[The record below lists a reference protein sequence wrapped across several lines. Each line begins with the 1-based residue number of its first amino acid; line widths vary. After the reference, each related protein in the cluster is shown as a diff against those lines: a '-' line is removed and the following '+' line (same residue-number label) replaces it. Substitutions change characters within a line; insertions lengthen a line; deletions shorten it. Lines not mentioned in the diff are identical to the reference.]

1 MRDAP
6 RWIALSPGRRLVAD
20 LSWASLRTPRCLMA
34 ARIAVPRA
42 RAARAALGKARPPW
56 TVMVAKA
63 FALTALERPAL
74 RRVHA
79 SLPWPRMLQLPFAR
93 GAILVERDHMG
104 EPTLALAR
112 FHAPHDATLA
122 ELARSVAVT
131 KHGPVSEAKSFRR
144 MLAFARAPWPLRRLG
159 LSLGIALGSPVL
171 KYGGSFAISALPQQG
186 AAILDSV
193 SVLPVFLSYGPMDE
207 AGAMDLHIAFDHR
220 VMDGADA
227 AFALRGIEAALEGPI
242 AAELA
247 AMLDAAPTRA

>member
-1 MRDAP
+1 MTDAP

-42 RAARAALGKARPPW
+42 RAARAALGEGRPPW

-63 FALTALERPAL
+63 FALAALQRPAL

-79 SLPWPRMLQLPFAR
+79 SLPWPRLLQLPFAR
-93 GAILVERDHMG
+93 GAILVERDHQG

-112 FHAPHDATLA
+112 FHAPHEASLGD
-122 ELARSVAVT
+122 LARVVEVTKDGSVA
-131 KHGPVSEAKSFRR
+131 EAKSFRR

-159 LSLGIALGSPVL
+159 LALGIAFGSPVL
-171 KYGGSFAISALPQQG
+171 KYGASFAISAVPRQR
-186 AAILDSV
+186 AVILDSV
-193 SVLPVFLSYGPMDE
+193 SVLPVFLSYGPLDE

-220 VMDGADA
+220 VMDGADG

-242 AAELA
+242 AEELA
-247 AMLDAAPTRA
+247 ALLDAAPTRA